1 MTNNE
6 PPLINEKQQQRLA
19 RVRSLSYLLDN
30 AIAIPGT
37 PYRIGLDPLLG
48 LFPAAGDYLGSA
60 ISAYIVLESAR
71 LGVPRNILLQMAG
84 NIIFETLVG
93 TVPMLGDL
101 FDAAWKANAKNI
113 ALLEEYLGSPQ
124 TQPRRKTDWLFLG
137 LLFAVLLLVVIG
149 TTVLSLYLLSLLFSF
164 LGSA

>member
-71 LGVPRNILLQMAG
+71 LGVPRNILLSMVG
-84 NIIFETLVG
+84 NIVLETLVG

-113 ALLEEYLGSPQ
+113 ALLEEHLGSPQ
-124 TQPRRKTDWLFLG
+124 PQERRKTDWLFLA

-149 TTVLSLYLLSLLFSF
+149 TTVLSLYLLSLLFQTLS
-164 LGSA
+164 S